1 MDFEKRFAN
10 AFVEHFSLSVGDKV
24 VDCSCLHGQTKCEGD
39 YEMCYFRDNPW
50 EREAH
55 FRYLSICEELART
68 KGQEVRPD
76 VLNNKGKKENIPQ
89 TRRKRDNVRYRKSG
103 NDNRTFSK
111 KRP

>member
-1 MDFEKRFAN
+1 MEFRQDFASL
-10 AFVEHFSLSVGDKV
+10 VEHFSLSVGDKV

-76 VLNNKGKKENIPQ
+76 VLNNKGKKESIPQ
-89 TRRKRDNVRYRKSG
+89 TRRKRDVARHRKNG

-111 KRP
+111 KRL